1 MTHTTIVL
9 FGGPSDER
17 HVSVASAQAIVRVL
31 PNAFAWY
38 WAPEGAVYD
47 VNPKD
52 LLSHQR
58 PFELDFL
65 PARPA
70 IFPNLEQALDTMPVD
85 NPVLLLAL
93 HGTGGED
100 GPLQEMLE
108 KRGIPFTGS
117 GSVASAAAFD
127 KEQAKEMV
135 KGHVRLAESRVART
149 AAEVRPMIEEMLSR
163 HERLVLKPLA
173 AGSSRGLFFL
183 GRNDD
188 AEDVAEK
195 VVARGIPYIIEQFV
209 QGRELTC
216 GVIDSGDGPAALPV
230 IEIEVDP
237 NRTFDYEGKYLGAG
251 TREICPA
258 DIPEAMAAEA
268 QETSVAAHIALGCE
282 GYSRSDLI
290 AAEDGIYYLET
301 NTLPGLTA
309 SSLVPQELKVV
320 GIEFRE
326 FLERQVELAL
336 ERAQRVPASPKVASN
351 QQPGTSNIL
360 TGSA

>member
-1 MTHTTIVL
+1 VTTIVL

-31 PNAFAWY
+31 PDVLAWF

-47 VNPKD
+47 VSAKD

-85 NPVLLLAL
+85 DPVFLLAL

-100 GPLQEMLE
+100 GALQELLE
-108 KRGIPFTGS
+108 RRGIPFTGS
-117 GSVASAAAFD
+117 GSAASAAAFD
-127 KEQAKEMV
+127 KDRAKELV

-149 AAEVRPMIEEMLSR
+149 AAEVRPVIADMLSR

-183 GRNDD
+183 GRNDGAD
-188 AEDVAEK
+188 DVAEK
-195 VVARGIPYIIEQFV
+195 VVARGIPYIVEQFV
-209 QGRELTC
+209 QGRELTV
-216 GVIDSGDGPAALPV
+216 GVLDHGNGPAALPV

-258 DIPEAMAAEA
+258 VIPEPLAAEA
-268 QETSVAAHIALGCE
+268 QETAVAAHVALGCE

-290 AAEDGIYYLET
+290 AGEDGVYYLET

-309 SSLVPQELKVV
+309 SSLVPQELKTV

-326 FLERQVELAL
+326 FLEGQVQLAL
-336 ERAQRVPASPKVASN
+336 ERSRRVESQAAA
-351 QQPGTSNIL
+351 G
-360 TGSA
+360 